1 MANDKA
7 QLPPLESS
15 RELKS
20 VMQRYYAQLDEASTS
35 KSRKIAWCS
44 SQGPV
49 ELLRAMGFLVYFPE
63 NHGALLGATRTAGQF
78 IGLANADG
86 YSPDICS
93 YLTSD
98 IGAFLAGRNLL
109 TESYHVS
116 GLPRPDVLIFNNNQC
131 RDVEEWFG
139 FYARK
144 FRIPLLG
151 VRTPRGVGDVTPE
164 VLAGVTGQMKHLAE
178 DLAPIAGQKLD
189 LQEFEKTV
197 RLSKE
202 TSRLWGEV
210 LNLSS
215 HRPSPM
221 SFFDACIHIGPAVVL
236 RGTEEANSYYRLLL
250 RELKNRITAGTGAVP
265 REKFRVYW
273 EGMPIWGRLR
283 FLADT
288 FARLDTCVAASTYGH
303 SWVFPAFDPQDP
315 FTSTAKAYTE
325 LFTVRD
331 EPAKE
336 EFLAAMLEKFEADG
350 IVFHDSKTCAN
361 CSNNRYGLPQRLSRK
376 TSVPHLILDGDLND
390 LRLFSQ
396 EQSVTNLEAFVEALA
411 EMKAAAKG
419 EEMVL

>member
-1 MANDKA
+1 MSNDKA
-7 QLPPLESS
+7 PLPQLESS

-20 VMQRYYAQLDEASTS
+20 VMQTYYAQLDEASIR
-35 KSRKIAWCS
+35 KNRKIAWCS

-63 NHGALLGATRTAGQF
+63 NHGALLGATRSAGQF

-109 TESYHVS
+109 TEAYHVS
-116 GLPRPDVLIFNNNQC
+116 GLPQPDVLVFNNNQC

-139 FYARK
+139 FYSRR
-144 FRIPLLG
+144 FNVPLLG
-151 VRTPRGVGDVTPE
+151 VRTPRGVGDVTEE
-164 VLAGVTGQMKHLAE
+164 VLAGVTQQMRRLAS
-178 DLAPIAGQKLD
+178 DLAPIAGTTLD
-189 LQEFEKTV
+189 LHEFERTV

-202 TSRLWGEV
+202 TSRLWGDI

-236 RGTEEANSYYRLLL
+236 RGTEEANSYYRVLLH
-250 RELKNRITAGTGAVP
+250 ELKNRVATGTGAVT
-265 REKFRVYW
+265 REKFRIYW

-288 FARLDTCVAASTYGH
+288 FARLDACVAASTYGH
-303 SWVFPAFDPQDP
+303 SWVFDAFDPEDP
-315 FTSTAKAYTE
+315 FASTAKAYTE

-336 EFLAAMLEKFEADG
+336 DFLADMLKKFQVDG

-361 CSNNRYGLPQRLSRK
+361 CSNNRYGLPQRLARK
-376 TSVPHLILDGDLND
+376 TGVPYLVLDGDLND

-396 EQSVTNLEAFVEALA
+396 EQSVTNLEAFMEALA
-411 EMKAAAKG
+411 ERRGITKG
-419 EEMVL
+419 G